1 MSITVNTNLQAL
13 KIQNNL
19 NKATDR
25 MNTSMERMSSG
36 SRINS
41 AKDDAA
47 GLSVSIKMSADIS
60 GSKIASDNVAIG
72 ANLLGT
78 TEGNLNVILSNV
90 QRIRDLAGQA
100 ANGTYSA
107 ADLTAIAAEATA
119 RAAEIDRLAGAATF
133 NSKTLFGDTTAL
145 TGAAAVGITLQVGTA
160 TSDTLLLDKSTFKAA
175 TTTGLGMTTA
185 IATAFATSTAAG
197 TFLGQCDTAITDLT
211 GRLTN
216 IGANQ
221 NRLTSIASSLEV
233 QQSNLTSAVSTIRD
247 ANVAQESAAYVSSQ
261 ILQSASATLLVQ
273 ANSAPQIALTL
284 IKG

>member
-13 KIQNNL
+13 KIQSNL

-145 TGAAAVGITLQVGTA
+145 TGAAAVGVTLQVGTA
-160 TSDTLLLDKSTFKAA
+160 TSDTLNVDKSIFKAA
-175 TTTGLGMTTA
+175 TTTGLGMSTA

-197 TFLGQCDTAITDLT
+197 TFLTQCDSAITDLT
-211 GRLTN
+211 TRLTN
-216 IGANQ
+216 IGASQ

>member
-1 MSITVNTNLQAL
+1 MSITVNTNMQAL
-13 KIQNNL
+13 RIQNNL
-19 NKATDR
+19 NKATDK

-36 SRINS
+36 SKINS

-47 GLSVSIKMSADIS
+47 GLSVATRMSTDIS
-60 GSKIASDNVAIG
+60 SSKIASDNVAIG

-78 TEGNLNVILSNV
+78 AEGNLNVILSSV
-90 QRIRDLAGQA
+90 QRIRDLAEQA

-107 ADLTAIAAEATA
+107 ADLTAIEAEATA
-119 RAAEIDRLAGAATF
+119 RAAEINRLAGSASF
-133 NSKTLFGDTTAL
+133 NNIQLFGDVTA
-145 TGAAAVGITLQVGTA
+145 TGAGTVGITLQVGTA
-160 TSDTLLLDKSTFKAA
+160 SGDTLNVANTTFTAA
-175 TTTGLGMTTA
+175 TTTGLGMATA

-197 TFLGQCDTAITDLT
+197 TFLTECDTAITDLT
-211 GRLTN
+211 GRLTD